1 MGRQENIQ
9 STLDKFG
16 KYLVQQSKAN
26 LTRMGKNSSKGLYES
41 INYKASVAKE
51 GKSFSF
57 QFNMEQ
63 YGEFQDKGVRG
74 AKSRYPE
81 SQNSPFAYRDKKPPA
96 SAFSAWA
103 VRKGLEGVRDP
114 KTGRFKS
121 RKSLQYALAQSI
133 FNKGI
138 RATNFFSKPFGVAF
152 EKLPTEIINA
162 FLLDQKSFEEFIK
175 KE

>member
-1 MGRQENIQ
+1 MGRQENIKFA
-9 STLDKFG
+9 LDKFG
-16 KYLVQQSKAN
+16 KYLVQQSRSN

-41 INYKASVAKE
+41 INYNASVAKD
-51 GKSFSF
+51 GTSFAF
-57 QFNMEQ
+57 QFKMEA
-63 YGEFQDKGVRG
+63 YGDFQDKGVRG
-74 AKSRYPE
+74 AKSTYSE
-81 SQNSPFAYRDKKPPA
+81 SQGSPFAYRDKKPPS

-103 VRKGLEGVRDP
+103 VKRGLDGVRDP

-138 RATNFFSKPFGVAF
+138 RANNFFSKPFGVAF
-152 EKLPTEIINA
+152 EKLPKEIINA

-175 KE
+175 K